1 VNGLELKVGG
11 SLYGGWKSV
20 RVQRGIEQIAGA
32 FTLGVTEKWE
42 GTPTPR
48 PIHPGEPCQVLMDG
62 EPVITGYVDE
72 PSPDYDANS
81 HGISVEGRDK
91 TADLVDCS
99 AIHKSGQ
106 WKGRTLAQI
115 ARDLCRPFG
124 IKVIEEVSVS
134 ESFSSFNI
142 QEGETVFECLDRA
155 ARMRGVLLMA
165 DGLGNLVITRSG
177 REKSGAA
184 LEEGVNILRARGSF
198 SHRERF
204 SNYIVK
210 GHGREDDDNFGETV
224 TGASG
229 EARDD
234 AITRYRPLIVLA
246 EEGEHTSFRRRAEW
260 ERNVRRGRGSRATVT
275 VRGWRRADGSLW
287 TPNTRVNLKSP
298 LIHADFEVLI
308 VSCTYTLDDSG
319 TLTELELARPE
330 AFELLEGVK
339 GTRLST
345 AIKGKN
351 GAAHNV
357 AGAKKAMKEEWK

>member
-1 VNGLELKVGG
+1 MNGLELKVGG
-11 SLYGGWKSV
+11 SFYGGWKSV

-32 FTLGVTEKWE
+32 FSLGVTEKWV

-72 PSPDYDANS
+72 VGPDYNGTS

-99 AIHKSGQ
+99 AIYKSGQ
-106 WKGRTLAQI
+106 WKGRSLAQI
-115 ARDLCRPFG
+115 ARDLCEPFG
-124 IKVIEEVSVS
+124 IRVIEEAPVP
-134 ESFSSFNI
+134 ETFASFNI
-142 QEGETVFECLDRA
+142 QEGETVFECLERA
-155 ARMRGVLLMA
+155 ARMRGVLLVS

-177 REKSGAA
+177 REKAA
-184 LEEGVNILRARGSF
+184 ATLEEGVNILRARGTF
-198 SHRERF
+198 SQRERF
-204 SNYIVK
+204 SRYIVK
-210 GHGREDDDNFGETV
+210 GHGREIDDTFGEGV

-246 EEGEHTSFRRRAEW
+246 EDGGHASFSRRAEW
-260 ERNVRRGRGSRATVT
+260 ERNVRMGRGSRATVT
-275 VRGWRRADGSLW
+275 VQGWRRSDGVLW
-287 TPNTRVNLKSP
+287 TPNTRVNFTSP
-298 LIHADFEVLI
+298 LIHADFEALI
-308 VSCTYTLDDSG
+308 VSCTYTLDEGG
-319 TLTELELARPE
+319 TLTELELCRPE

-339 GTRLST
+339 SSRLGN

-351 GAAHNV
+351 GAAQNV
-357 AGAKKAMKEEWK
+357 AGDKKAMKGEWK